1 MNAPLLA
8 LNCGSSSLKYALFD
22 RGESRLASGEVRGI
36 GTLPEVPTHEQ
47 AVKEVF
53 ARLAR
58 SRAPALGAVAHRFVH
73 GGPKLHTPMF
83 LDDAALAQ
91 LRGLTH
97 FAPLHLPP
105 ALAVVE
111 AARRLAPGV
120 KQLAAF
126 DTDFHWQLPEV
137 ARRLP
142 IPREL
147 HDQGIRRY
155 GFHGLSYAFVRD
167 ALGAALRG
175 EQGGRA
181 VLAHLGAGASLV
193 ALREGAPVDTTMS
206 FTPTSGV
213 QSATRT
219 GDLDPGVLLFLLRQG
234 ATVDAL
240 EDLVVHRAGLAGIS
254 EGRSDM
260 QQLLARS
267 ATDALARLAVESFCM
282 GVRKA
287 VGALAAVLDGLDAL
301 VFTGGIGEHSSAIRG
316 AVCQGL
322 GHLGVAL
329 DPAANESGA
338 PRIEAAASRCRV
350 HVIQT
355 DEERMLARSARALL
369 DAAG

>member
-120 KQLAAF
+120 KQLAAVGPQF
-126 DTDFHWQLPEV
+126 HPHVGPRRVDPRDDGRKGRVAVAMRLDFQVVRADED
-137 ARRLP
+137 
-142 IPREL
+142 L
-147 HDQGIRRY
+147 HP
-155 GFHGLSYAFVRD
+155 
-167 ALGAALRG
+167 LRG
-175 EQGGRA
+175 C
-181 VLAHLGAGASLV
+181 
-193 ALREGAPVDTTMS
+193 D
-206 FTPTSGV
+206 
-213 QSATRT
+213 
-219 GDLDPGVLLFLLRQG
+219 
-234 ATVDAL
+234 
-240 EDLVVHRAGLAGIS
+240 
-254 EGRSDM
+254 
-260 QQLLARS
+260 
-267 ATDALARLAVESFCM
+267 
-282 GVRKA
+282 
-287 VGALAAVLDGLDAL
+287 
-301 VFTGGIGEHSSAIRG
+301 
-316 AVCQGL
+316 
-322 GHLGVAL
+322 
-329 DPAANESGA
+329 
-338 PRIEAAASRCRV
+338 
-350 HVIQT
+350 
-355 DEERMLARSARALL
+355 
-369 DAAG
+369 